1 MPSPGPIGRPAA
13 PGQSAGGA
21 APQPAPMGPAYEAAS
36 GAVATPPVSSASP
49 AALPVQRAVTPTPSV
64 PLGRPTEGRAPG
76 AASPQAPFPSVL
88 AGPGSGPAHMGQR
101 PTEGAPAAVQ
111 RAAAS
116 PAAPQPP
123 VHAHSLAYP
132 STPLPPTTAS
142 RTSPT
147 VQRDAAATP
156 APTPTAPAPTP
167 PPAATSRTARTSS
180 QTRDSGTQTKRTTT
194 STATQTA
201 GFDARSLTEGQFDEL
216 VHRLIGPLTRLL
228 RTEFRLDR
236 ERIGKLRDPRR

>member
-1 MPSPGPIGRPAA
+1 M
-13 PGQSAGGA
+13 
-21 APQPAPMGPAYEAAS
+21 
-36 GAVATPPVSSASP
+36 
-49 AALPVQRAVTPTPSV
+49 
-64 PLGRPTEGRAPG
+64 
-76 AASPQAPFPSVL
+76 
-88 AGPGSGPAHMGQR
+88 
-101 PTEGAPAAVQ
+101 
-111 RAAAS
+111 
-116 PAAPQPP
+116 
-123 VHAHSLAYP
+123 
-132 STPLPPTTAS
+132 
-142 RTSPT
+142 
-147 VQRDAAATP
+147 QRDAAATP